1 MISTILALDQASV
14 CGHAVLK
21 DGKLIDY
28 GRIIAKGA
36 NYHEKIAY
44 IKHEMLMMID
54 QHSPDAIVLED
65 VFKGGLNIATYGKL
79 SGMLYVLKNCAM
91 ELGIPAVIIAA
102 GTWRSQLGL
111 ITKPR
116 EKAKEESIAYA
127 NEKYKL
133 GLTSDDVADA
143 INLGTSFY
151 LLLLKEREANG

>member
-1 MISTILALDQASV
+1 MIHKILSLDQAAT
-14 CGHAVLK
+14 CGFAVLE

-28 GRIIAKGA
+28 GRIKAKGA

-44 IKHEMLMMID
+44 LKHEVLMMID
-54 QHSPDAIVLED
+54 EHAPDAIVLED

-79 SGMLYVLKNCAM
+79 SGMLHVLKNCAM
-91 ELGIPAVIIAA
+91 ELDIPAPIIAA

-111 ITKPR
+111 ITRPR

-127 NEKYKL
+127 NEKY
-133 GLTSDDVADA
+133 GLRLDSDDVADA